1 MAHPMDDLERM
12 ADAWDR
18 MSADYGERL
27 RLAPRGPCYAA
38 LALQIPETAQPIRLL
53 DLGCGLGYEL
63 DGIFDRVPAA
73 RVTCIDI
80 SRKMLD
86 KLAQRLASFS
96 KQIKLRH
103 ESYIDAELDE
113 AVYDFVISSLT
124 VHHLPRHTK
133 LALFRKVR
141 RTLVPGGTYV
151 ELDDVADPERERLGQ
166 QWYEEYV
173 AGRDGGERGEWN
185 HNMTLMIP
193 TERALLEE
201 SGFADVSVA
210 WTDTNSLGFGR
221 AVFVARAR
229 ATDSSAATC
238 TEGGDVTATISDD
251 RNQSSCQL

>member
-12 ADAWDR
+12 EEAWDR

-27 RLAPRGPCYAA
+27 GLAPDGPCYLA
-38 LALQIPETAQPIRLL
+38 LAQQIPETTEPIRLL

-63 DGIFDRVPAA
+63 DGIFDRAPAA

-86 KLAQRLASFS
+86 KLEQRLTPFS

-113 AVYDFVISSLT
+113 AAYDFVISSLT

-141 RTLVPGGTYV
+141 RALVPGGTYV

-173 AGRDGGERGEWN
+173 A
-185 HNMTLMIP
+185 
-193 TERALLEE
+193 
-201 SGFADVSVA
+201 

-238 TEGGDVTATISDD
+238 AEGGDVTATISDD